1 MSKKIAFF
9 DIDGTMV
16 NVPNGLLYP
25 TKETIRVLNE
35 FKKQGNYIG
44 VATARGAAPESIKD
58 IDFNGYICND
68 GHYIVFNNEILVDDI
83 FTCDEIQRQIDTYL
97 KFDGRFMFGGHV
109 DTWNSFLD
117 DSLVIEHRQMFS
129 GTSERPIGIIEE
141 FKASD
146 VEAVSCCV
154 LFDNIEKLE
163 DCYDELKD
171 SFTIVPYRTG
181 LIRMDVYREGFT
193 KGTACE
199 YLYKKLEIE
208 KENSYAF
215 GDGINDKEML
225 ELVGHGIAMG
235 NGLEEI
241 KKIAHYVT
249 DTVDNDGIAK
259 AFKRYFNI

>member
-16 NVPNGLLYP
+16 NVPNGLLHP

-35 FKKQGNYIG
+35 FKKQGNYIV

-154 LFDNIEKLE
+154 LFDSIEKLE
-163 DCYDELKD
+163 ACYDELKD

-181 LIRMDVYREGFT
+181 LIEWMCIV
-193 KGTACE
+193 KG
-199 YLYKKLEIE
+199 LLK
-208 KENSYAF
+208 
-215 GDGINDKEML
+215 
-225 ELVGHGIAMG
+225 
-235 NGLEEI
+235 GLLASIYI
-241 KKIAHYVT
+241 K
-249 DTVDNDGIAK
+249 N
-259 AFKRYFNI
+259 